1 MCDLCTK
8 QCQPGAK
15 TNPGVQTVGTLPF
28 EDLEVYFTEVKPYR
42 GYKYLLVVV
51 CTYSGWTAAYPMRTE
66 WAQEVTKALL
76 RDMGC
81 PRYGLPLSIGS
92 DSGPAFVSE
101 IIQALFRTLGIK

>member
-28 EDLEVYFTEVKPYR
+28 EDLEVYFTEVKLYR

-51 CTYSGWTAAYPMRTE
+51 CTYSGWTVAYPMRTE

-81 PRYGLPLSIGS
+81 LRYGLPLSIGP